1 MLSKTEEDAQAFLM
15 NNFKKYRL
23 LFLENKISKVEFID
37 FMYNI
42 HQTLFEYSD
51 EIKNKSYLLA
61 FIEKYKDNYGS
72 DAFGRNSDIPK

>member
-1 MLSKTEEDAQAFLM
+1 M

-61 FIEKYKDNYGS
+61 FIEN
-72 DAFGRNSDIPK
+72 ALFGIFIFISFFQ